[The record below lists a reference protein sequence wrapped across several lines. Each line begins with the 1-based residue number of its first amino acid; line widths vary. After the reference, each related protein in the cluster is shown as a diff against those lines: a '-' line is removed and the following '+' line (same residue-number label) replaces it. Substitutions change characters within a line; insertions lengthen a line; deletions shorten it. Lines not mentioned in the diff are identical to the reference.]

1 MCKRC
6 PFTSSAT
13 DSFII
18 IIYASGLLN
27 YGCCFGVLLTPGKLL
42 ITPNH
47 AYIGP
52 NKIDL
57 SSDAVYVHPSAKQ
70 CNYSYTHPSE
80 KQCNYTVSLSTISGV
95 LPVDKGGTG
104 VTTLDDLK
112 DLLGLSG
119 MISSGV
125 NLNSLALGD
134 TFNYISYRWMVC
146 HRTSTALYA
155 ITDEIISLS
164 RFGYN
169 TSYISSD
176 VRDDCR
182 EMAGFIPSADA
193 NKILVD
199 SSTHDDMIF
208 IPSYNQMNGGF
219 AYFDSDEDR
228 IAYYNGE
235 AEEYWTSTTSTSSTS
250 SRVYL
255 VGHAGDLISSEPKY
269 EYGVRPCIAFKI

>member
-1 MCKRC
+1 MN
-6 PFTSSAT
+6 F
-13 DSFII
+13 
-18 IIYASGLLN
+18 
-27 YGCCFGVLLTPGKLL
+27 LTPGKLL

-70 CNYSYTHPSE
+70 CDYIYTHPSE
-80 KQCNYTVSLSTISGV
+80 KQCNYTVSLNTISGV

-146 HRTSTALYA
+146 HRTSKALYA

-164 RFGYN
+164 DFGYN
-169 TSYISSD
+169 TSYDSSH
-176 VRDDCR
+176 VRDNCR

-193 NKILVD
+193 NKILVNN
-199 SSTHDDMIF
+199 STYNDMIF
-208 IPSYNQMNGGF
+208 LPSYDQMNGGF

-228 IAYYNGE
+228 IAYYNGK
-235 AEEYWTSTTSTSSTS
+235 ATHYWTTTVRTSSTS
-250 SRVYL
+250 SRVYVVDT
-255 VGHAGDLISSEPKY
+255 VGSFDTRSPDI